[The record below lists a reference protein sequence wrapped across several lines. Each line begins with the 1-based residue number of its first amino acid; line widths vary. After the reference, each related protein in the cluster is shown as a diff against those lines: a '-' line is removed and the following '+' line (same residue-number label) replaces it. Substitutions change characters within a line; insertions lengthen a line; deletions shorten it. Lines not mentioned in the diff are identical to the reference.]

1 MDLNSIQTRL
11 PTDEDIWE
19 SSGHNQPSWEKL
31 TTGSN
36 PANIWRVAYANV
48 ETLIVTLPQALD
60 MLYREHRLPTNLGD
74 FSHSLLINAIYL
86 RTQDF
91 QAMKQHQ
98 LNSQTT
104 STIVCQESR
113 PGASSS
119 WFPNTP
125 EMSHWRNSAC
135 DCLDVLHWS
144 ANSKAAIQYGVE
156 HHTILHLHLS
166 RLILLTPA
174 ENIQTFATTSSLLHT
189 GSHTDYIQYI
199 AARDQIIQW
208 VVRDQFK
215 ARLCVVHCGALFW
228 HVRRHSCN
236 SIMEPY
242 AVYIATLILWAF
254 SASAQFIGV
263 EAIASYAACQSP
275 PVVTTSPS
283 ERTHVSTASDDN
295 NDPSFLHLDR
305 PLDDELVQIFV
316 QSGYKMSAYIM
327 GVGNIQAADAPTK
340 IIDTG
345 IQLLSKSAASKHG
358 IENSVMDPV
367 SPEGRC
373 VWGIEAS
380 FRESLKQV
388 AQATK
393 DMIAG
398 EMAFTAVN

>member
-1 MDLNSIQTRL
+1 MDLTSMKNRL
-11 PTDEDIWE
+11 PTNEDIWE
-19 SSGHNQPSWEKL
+19 SSGHTQPSWEKL
-31 TTGSN
+31 STGSG
-36 PANIWRVAYANV
+36 PSNIWSAAYANV
-48 ETLIVTLPQALD
+48 KIFTVSLPQALE
-60 MLYREHRLPTNLGD
+60 MLYREHRLPMNLGD

-91 QAMKQHQ
+91 QAMKQNQ
-98 LNSQTT
+98 LNSQTS
-104 STIVCQESR
+104 STVFCQKPR
-113 PGASSS
+113 PEASSA
-119 WFPNTP
+119 WLPNTP

-144 ANSKAAIQYGVE
+144 ANSKAAMLYGAE

-174 ENIQTFATTSSLLHT
+174 ENIQTFATTSSLLRT
-189 GSHTDYIQYI
+189 GSHADYMQYI
-199 AARDQIIQW
+199 AARDQILQW

-242 AVYIATLILWAF
+242 AIYIATLILWAF

-263 EAIASYAACQSP
+263 EAIASYAVCQSP
-275 PVVTTSPS
+275 PAATTSPG
-283 ERTHVSTASDDN
+283 ERTRVSIASDDN
-295 NDPSFLHLDR
+295 NEPTFLHLDR

-345 IQLLSKSAASKHG
+345 IRLLSKACVSRHDMETS
-358 IENSVMDPV
+358 IDPAN
-367 SPEGRC
+367 PEERC

-398 EMAFTAVN
+398 EMAFTTVN